1 MNEQNMNPEQIRLET
16 VFQERERMTWDAAHG
31 RLEQLPKE
39 EAPTDERAAKM
50 RDIVGQLYPDKPAKW
65 KAERTRDILAKR
77 QEKKKAP
84 AAVKKPAAAPIEKK
98 AKKGPVKMW
107 DENGKM
113 TKEFKRIYDNFPE
126 PVKRIH
132 DRYHRSI
139 YGPGPAI
146 MIRNTGYISPTE
158 NK

>member
-39 EAPTDERAAKM
+39 EAPKDERAEKM

-65 KAERTRDILAKR
+65 KAERTREILAKQHAKR
-77 QEKKKAP
+77 P
-84 AAVKKPAAAPIEKK
+84 TVPVKKTAPAPIEKK

-146 MIRNTGYISPTE
+146 MIRNTGYISPIE